1 MDIEQNPCIN
11 CLVFP
16 ICKSLYIEYDVDP
29 YSDSYERLPL
39 QVLMHKCRL
48 IRKYMFRVDRLFTRE
63 GLCSK
68 ISHKEI
74 QKVHFRYPH
83 TRERYSKSFITL
95 NNFKETTMTKFEKFV
110 DGMYNSTFLNL
121 MYEDLIDKDIFTF
134 EEFIEDAIDMVIGW
148 FREGEIDDEFF
159 SEPFKPV

>member
-1 MDIEQNPCIN
+1 
-11 CLVFP
+11 
-16 ICKSLYIEYDVDP
+16 
-29 YSDSYERLPL
+29 
-39 QVLMHKCRL
+39 
-48 IRKYMFRVDRLFTRE
+48 
-63 GLCSK
+63 
-68 ISHKEI
+68 
-74 QKVHFRYPH
+74 
-83 TRERYSKSFITL
+83 
-95 NNFKETTMTKFEKFV
+95 MTKFEKFV